1 MNNGGTVLTD
11 DENQEKDL
19 NPGRIVSLV
28 LPALAGD
35 SLLLCH
41 LGNLAIYLQ
50 WIEIIGDPWIF
61 QKKSSLIYFL
71 QWHVVPV

>member
-1 MNNGGTVLTD
+1 MNNGGTFLTD

-50 WIEIIGDPWIF
+50 
-61 QKKSSLIYFL
+61 
-71 QWHVVPV
+71 